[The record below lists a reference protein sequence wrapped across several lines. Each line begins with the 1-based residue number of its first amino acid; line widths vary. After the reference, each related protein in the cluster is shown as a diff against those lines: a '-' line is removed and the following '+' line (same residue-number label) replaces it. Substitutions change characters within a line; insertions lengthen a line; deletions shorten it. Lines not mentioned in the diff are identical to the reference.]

1 MSDLR
6 FRHAYAMR
14 AARLRREALEKDV
27 PWDHSALL
35 MDLAEWF
42 HGDKIVFAEVG
53 VGSRW
58 LRGNADRDGLP
69 VPDVLT
75 FNKSYVHPMPA
86 IYEIKVTRQD
96 FQSDVRSDKW
106 MKYTRICS
114 RFYFATP
121 RGLVK
126 KTEVPQDA
134 GLIVR
139 GENGWTTVKAPK
151 VFKAVDIGQF
161 EMMALLMAGA
171 YTSQMVRSIR
181 ERVNLEEN
189 VELGDRC
196 REIGYQIGKAINQLK
211 KGEASGSTEAQKIL
225 ESVATVLGVSVFELL
240 EMGEYDVSGRLLDA
254 KKFEREIEIVKE
266 AVQLL
271 EGRWHRY
278 GGTEYYKKQEREMRG
293 LEKEIRTAK
302 KKQKAEEGSRSGQQ
316 ATGEASP
323 GAELPGEEVR

>member
-14 AARLRREALEKDV
+14 AARLRREALDQKNPV
-27 PWDHSALL
+27 WDHSALL
-35 MDLAEWF
+35 VDLAEWF
-42 HGDKIVFAEVG
+42 YGDKIVFAEVG

-58 LRGNADRDGLP
+58 LRGGSDGLP

-96 FQSDVRSDKW
+96 FQSDVRTDKW

-121 RGLVK
+121 SGLVK
-126 KTEVPQDA
+126 KAEVPEEA

-139 GENGWTTVKAPK
+139 GPNGWTTVKAPK
-151 VFKAVDIGQF
+151 VFKKPDIGQY

-171 YTSQMVRSIR
+171 YTSQMVRSLR

-196 REIGYQIGKAINQLK
+196 RKIGYQIGKAINQLK
-211 KGEASGSTEAQKIL
+211 KGEASGSSEAQKIL
-225 ESVATVLGVSVFELL
+225 DEVAGILGISVLELIELGPFEV
-240 EMGEYDVSGRLLDA
+240 GGRLLDA
-254 KKFEREIEIVKE
+254 KKFEREIELVKE
-266 AVQLL
+266 ATRLL
-271 EGRWHRY
+271 EGRWHRW
-278 GGTEYYKKQEREMRG
+278 GGKEYAKEQDGKMREIG
-293 LEKEIRTAK
+293 KNIRKAK
-302 KKQKAEEGSRSGQQ
+302 KEAAEEGSRDGREAGSK
-316 ATGEASP
+316 TGE
-323 GAELPGEEVR
+323 GTELQGEEVR